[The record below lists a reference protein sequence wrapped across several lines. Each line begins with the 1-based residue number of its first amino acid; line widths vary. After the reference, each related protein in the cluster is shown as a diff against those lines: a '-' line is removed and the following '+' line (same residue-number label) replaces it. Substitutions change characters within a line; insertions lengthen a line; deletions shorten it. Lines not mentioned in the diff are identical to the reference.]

1 MTSLSRSPGLN
12 SREPGPSPMSRRVE
26 ERYEADSEP
35 EPRRS
40 GPRAAAWR
48 ALASR
53 GTVSSCLLAS
63 APFVATRSKCWGFD
77 GLPRRIG
84 LDYPENGDDA
94 VGRTLEDIGEL
105 ARERWFSDCAHASES
120 GCAVKQ
126 AIDVGELNLER
137 LERYHALTQESEC
150 PACFRAAS
158 REGKRPMKRWGPV
171 CFVLS
176 LEKTR

>member
-1 MTSLSRSPGLN
+1 MAVELSKRAN
-12 SREPGPSPMSRRVE
+12 SCPI
-26 ERYEADSEP
+26 
-35 EPRRS
+35 
-40 GPRAAAWR
+40 
-48 ALASR
+48 
-53 GTVSSCLLAS
+53 AS

-105 ARERWFSDCAHASES
+105 ARECWFSDCAHASES

-126 AIDVGELNLER
+126 AIDAGELDPEH
-137 LERYHALTQESEC
+137 LERYHALVQESEC

-158 REGKRPMKRWGPV
+158 REGKRPMKRRGPV

>member
-1 MTSLSRSPGLN
+1 MGASP
-12 SREPGPSPMSRRVE
+12 RARRVE
-26 ERYEADSEP
+26 ERCEADSEP

-105 ARERWFSDCAHASES
+105 ARECWFSDCAHASES

-126 AIDVGELNLER
+126 VIDAGELDPEH
-137 LERYHALTQESEC
+137 LERYHALVQESEC

-158 REGKRPMKRWGPV
+158 REGKRPMKRRGPV